1 MHELVHK
8 LLLVD
13 PNKCTGC
20 GTCEIVCSLKH
31 VKEANPIRSNINHL
45 RYEKQ
50 GSYYYSIPV
59 VCQQCET
66 PMCKTVCPVG
76 AISGPNPETG
86 AYLVNEDVCMGCR
99 LCVIACPVGG
109 IHIDVQKGKASKCDL
124 CDGDPLCAKFCIPD
138 ALTVVAKD
146 KAGIA
151 KKREA
156 AEKMSSVVTLI
167 AGST

>member
-1 MHELVHK
+1 MEK

-31 VKEANPIRSNINHL
+31 VKESNPIRSNINAL

-50 GSYYYSIPV
+50 GTYYYSIPV

-66 PMCKTVCPVG
+66 PMCKTVCPVA
-76 AISGPNPETG
+76 AIAGPNPDTG
-86 AYLVNEDVCMGCR
+86 AYLIDEDACIGCR
-99 LCVIACPVGG
+99 LCLIACPVGG
-109 IHIDVQKGKASKCDL
+109 IHIDETTNKASKCDL
-124 CDGDPLCAKFCIPD
+124 CDGDPLCSKFCIPG
-138 ALTVVAKD
+138 AITAIVKD
-146 KAGIA
+146 KVGLAR
-151 KKREA
+151 KREA
-156 AEKMSSVVTLI
+156 AEKMSKAVTLI